1 MKLKPDEKRL
11 KEIQEV
17 YRSLG
22 LESEEVRK
30 HLAALA
36 TLPGQTEQERPIVF
50 IEAGTT
56 GTTSYSHGELENA
69 RLESTPKRG

>member
-56 GTTSYSHGELENA
+56 SYSHGELENA